1 MEIIEAMQDHD
12 EADAK
17 NRLVGKAD
25 AMKDEAQVQPSADEN
40 MASILGLGQRA
51 STEPKIARK
60 WWIMGGVGLVGV
72 LGIIFFG
79 PFGGPSAPV
88 YRTAEVEKGNI
99 VATVTATGTLQPVNS
114 VDIGPEVSG
123 QIDQVFVDF
132 NDRVTEGQL
141 LAVLDTE
148 SLRARVL
155 QARASL
161 AAAKARV
168 QDAKATALETADK
181 LERTRELAK
190 TGYASKQ
197 AVDSAE
203 ASAARAD
210 ASLASAEA
218 QVAVSEAT
226 LSSDETAF
234 SKSEIKSPI
243 NGVVLSRSAEPGQ
256 VVAASFQTPVL
267 FKLAEDLTKMQ
278 LEIDVDEADIGRVKE
293 GQRANFVVDA
303 FQNRQYPAIITQVRF
318 APKTVDNVVTYQAVL
333 TVNNEDLSLRPGMT
347 ATATIVTASQENALS
362 VPNAALRFDPSVVR
376 EEGGARMPGPF
387 GRLMNEPRR
396 SPADN
401 SKKVNDQKV
410 WVLKDGEP
418 QAVPVTTGVT
428 DGRRTEI
435 LTGNIKS
442 GELVVTG
449 TQTPAS

>member
-1 MEIIEAMQDHD
+1 
-12 EADAK
+12 
-17 NRLVGKAD
+17 
-25 AMKDEAQVQPSADEN
+25 MKDEPSARPSADEN
-40 MASILGLGQRA
+40 MASVLGLGQRTDVA
-51 STEPKIARK
+51 PMIAKK
-60 WWIMGGVGLVGV
+60 WWVVGGAVSIVV
-72 LGIIFFG
+72 LAAIFFG
-79 PFGGPSAPV
+79 PFGGPPAPV
-88 YRTAEVEKGNI
+88 YRTAEVEMGDI

-114 VDIGPEVSG
+114 VDIGAEVSG

-132 NDRVTEGQL
+132 NTRVTEGQL

-148 SLRARVL
+148 SMRARVL
-155 QARASL
+155 QARASV

-168 QDAKATALETADK
+168 QDAKATVLETADK

-203 ASAARAD
+203 ASAARAN

-243 NGVVLSRSAEPGQ
+243 NGVVLSRSVEPGQ

-278 LEIDVDEADIGRVKE
+278 LEIDIDEADIGRVKE

-303 FQNRQYPAIITQVRF
+303 FQNRQYPAVITQVRF

-347 ATATIVTASQENALS
+347 ATATIVTASQEGVLS
-362 VPNAALRFDPSVVR
+362 VPNAALRFDPSIVSETR
-376 EEGGARMPGPF
+376 GPRMPGPF

-396 SPADN
+396 SPADT
-401 SKKVNDQKV
+401 SKKMNEQRV
-410 WVLKDGEP
+410 WILKDGEP
-418 QAVPVTTGVT
+418 QPVPVSTGVS

-435 LTGNIKS
+435 RTGAIKP
-442 GELVVTG
+442 GDLVVTG
-449 TQTPAS
+449 AQTPAS